1 MTFSPESTLLT
12 DRVGVVTGAAVG
24 IGAASAIA
32 LARFGAHV
40 AICDRDRMNL
50 DLVAAEIEK
59 NGRQVTVGE
68 LDVRDREAVDEF
80 IQTTRKQLGE
90 IDVLVN
96 NAGGGFFS
104 PFVDISEK
112 GQGALVAENFTSVT
126 NFIRATVSARLIG
139 SF

>member
-40 AICDRDRMNL
+40 AICDRDRTNL

-59 NGRQVTVGE
+59 LRALPTKGLPQTIVVGPIGN
-68 LDVRDREAVDEF
+68 AV
-80 IQTTRKQLGE
+80 
-90 IDVLVN
+90 
-96 NAGGGFFS
+96 
-104 PFVDISEK
+104 
-112 GQGALVAENFTSVT
+112 
-126 NFIRATVSARLIG
+126 
-139 SF
+139 